1 MRQIKSK
8 STGGAREGAGRP
20 PGRANV
26 ATQALKAT
34 LSELAR
40 EHTQEALGVVLQV
53 MREGDTDAI
62 RLAAANIVLDRGYGR
77 PQAAL
82 EVTAAGP
89 AEADWDRIQKAVA
102 SLTIEHLKAIHDSEG
117 LHDLSEVPTKALE
130 GVMVLADAGRADA

>member
-26 ATQALKAT
+26 ATRALKAT
-34 LSELAR
+34 LSEMAR
-40 EHTQEALGVVLQV
+40 EHTQEALETVLQV

-89 AEADWDRIQKAVA
+89 AEA
-102 SLTIEHLKAIHDSEG
+102 
-117 LHDLSEVPTKALE
+117 
-130 GVMVLADAGRADA
+130 

>member
-40 EHTQEALGVVLQV
+40 EHTQEAMETVLEV

-62 RLAAANIVLDRGYGR
+62 RLAAANIILDRGYGR

-82 EVTAAGP
+82 EVTSAPVA
-89 AEADWDRIQKAVA
+89 ADWDRLQKAVA
-102 SLTIEHLKAIHDSEG
+102 SLTIEHLKAVHDSEG
-117 LHDLSEVPTKALE
+117 LHDLSDVPTQALE
-130 GVMVLADAGRADA
+130 AVMVLADVARSGS

>member
-40 EHTQEALGVVLQV
+40 EHTQEAMETVLEV

-62 RLAAANIVLDRGYGR
+62 RLAAANIILDRGYGR

-82 EVTAAGP
+82 EVTSAPVA
-89 AEADWDRIQKAVA
+89 ADWDRLQKAVA

-117 LHDLSEVPTKALE
+117 LHDLRDVPTQALE
-130 GVMVLADAGRADA
+130 AVMVLADVARSGS

>member
-40 EHTQEALGVVLQV
+40 EHTQEAMETVLEV

-62 RLAAANIVLDRGYGR
+62 RLAAANVILDRGYGR

-89 AEADWDRIQKAVA
+89 AEADWARIQKAVA
-102 SLTIEHLKAIHDSEG
+102 SLTIEHLKAVHDSEG

-130 GVMVLADAGRADA
+130 GVMVLADAARSDC

>member
-34 LSELAR
+34 LSEMAR
-40 EHTQEALGVVLQV
+40 EHTQEALGVVLEV

-82 EVTAAGP
+82 EVTSAPVA
-89 AEADWDRIQKAVA
+89 ADWERVRQAVA
-102 SLTIEHLKAIHDSEG
+102 SLTLEHLEAVHAAEG
-117 LHDLSEVPTKALE
+117 LHDLSAVPTAALE
-130 GVMVLADAGRADA
+130 AALIVADAGRADG

>member
-26 ATQALKAT
+26 ATRALKAT
-34 LSELAR
+34 LSEMAR
-40 EHTQEALGVVLQV
+40 EHTQEALETVLQV

-82 EVTAAGP
+82 EVTGAPGP
-89 AEADWDRIQKAVA
+89 ADWEPIRQAVA
-102 SLTIEHLKAIHDSEG
+102 SLTLQHLEAVHGSAG
-117 LHDLSEVPTKALE
+117 VHDLADVPSKALE
-130 GVMVLADAGRADA
+130 AVLVLKDAGAFGG

>member
-89 AEADWDRIQKAVA
+89 AEADWDRMRQAVA
-102 SLTIEHLKAIHDSEG
+102 SLTIEHLEAIHGSEG
-117 LHDLSEVPTKALE
+117 IHDLSDVPTKALE
-130 GVMVLADAGRADA
+130 AVMVLADAARSGS